1 MVNVFDTSAI
11 LNNFGPIETTAYITN
26 SVISEIKDF
35 EFRNKLNNAI
45 STGKLKIQDPTEE
58 NIKKVK
64 EVQKQNKLKLSQ
76 TDVEVIALAL
86 EKKATL
92 HSDDYNL
99 LHACRIL
106 KIKTE
111 KIIR

>member
-11 LNNFGPIETTAYITN
+11 LNNFGPIEVEAYITN

-35 EFRNKLNNAI
+35 EFRTKLNNAI
-45 STGKLKIQDPTEE
+45 STGKLKVQDPSEE
-58 NIKKVK
+58 SIKKVK
-64 EVQKQNKLKLSQ
+64 EIKKQNKLKLSE
-76 TDVEVIALAL
+76 TDMEVIALAL
-86 EKKATL
+86 DLKAIL